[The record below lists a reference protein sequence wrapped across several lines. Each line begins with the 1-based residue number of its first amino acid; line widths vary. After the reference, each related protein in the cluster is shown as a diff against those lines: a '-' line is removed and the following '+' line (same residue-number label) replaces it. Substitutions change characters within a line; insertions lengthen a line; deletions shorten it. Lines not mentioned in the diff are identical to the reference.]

1 MTPRPRL
8 GVSACL
14 LGQRVRHDGDHK
26 RDAFLATTL
35 GRLVEWVPVCPEVE
49 LGLGIP
55 REPIQL
61 EGHPGAPR
69 LIALESRT
77 DHTRAM
83 TRFARAR
90 VEQLARLGL
99 AGYVLKAGSP
109 SCGMARVPVHEARGR
124 SMRRGTGLF
133 ARALMERLP
142 LVPVEEEGRLRDP
155 ALRRSFVARVFAY
168 ARWQRALAAGM
179 TRRRLRAF
187 HAAHA
192 ALLLA
197 HDPAAAR
204 RLDALVADVER
215 RPFRALVA
223 RYGAH
228 LTRALRTPATAR
240 RR

>member
-26 RDAFLATTL
+26 REAFLATL

-61 EGHPGAPR
+61 EGHPGTPR
-69 LIALESRT
+69 LIALDSRT
-77 DHTRAM
+77 DHTPAM
-83 TRFARAR
+83 TRFARDR
-90 VEQLARLGL
+90 VEQLRRLGL

-109 SCGMARVPVHEARGR
+109 SCGMARVPVHGARGR
-124 SMRRGTGLF
+124 SARRGTGLV

-142 LVPVEEEGRLRDP
+142 LLPVEEEGRLRDP
-155 ALRRSFVARVFAY
+155 ALRRSFVARIFAY
-168 ARWQRALAAGM
+168 ARWQRAMAAGM

-204 RLDALVADVER
+204 RLDALVTKLEQ
-215 RPFRALVA
+215 RPLRIVVA
-223 RYGAH
+223 TYGAH
-228 LTRALRTPATAR
+228 LKRALRKPPTMR